1 MVADISRPGQKV
13 RSAAALRPPA
23 GSCRRGMHPMSRPGS
38 ASPTNPR
45 CEHPGGGN
53 DFTSTKAGSAELV
66 GSVNIDPTPDVP
78 AFHLIDRAR
87 TQVVPRTPI
96 TGGLGPDAAPV
107 SPAQQH
113 RMAGCTG
120 VAGPQERG
128 PHNIRRPR
136 ARNDAGDDV
145 RTDAGQVDQHHQRGV
160 NGFLVEPVGA
170 GQCVE
175 PGPQAGPHPLLVL
188 LVRHHPY
195 PRRDQRGDL
204 ARTRPN
210 HHHPPITRRQHIQ

>member
-1 MVADISRPGQKV
+1 
-13 RSAAALRPPA
+13 
-23 GSCRRGMHPMSRPGS
+23 MSRPGS

-128 PHNIRRPR
+128 PRNIRRPR

-175 PGPQAGPHPLLVL
+175 PGPQAGPIPCSYSWFVTT
-188 LVRHHPY
+188 RIPGGISAATS
-195 PRRDQRGDL
+195 RAL
-204 ARTRPN
+204 A
-210 HHHPPITRRQHIQ
+210 PITTIRRSHAASTSSERTTQCPDPLSANAFG